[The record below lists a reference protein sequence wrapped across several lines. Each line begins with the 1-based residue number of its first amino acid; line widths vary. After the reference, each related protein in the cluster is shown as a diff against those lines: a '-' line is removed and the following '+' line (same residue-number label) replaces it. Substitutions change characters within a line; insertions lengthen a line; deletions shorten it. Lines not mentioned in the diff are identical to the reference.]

1 MKQEKWVS
9 EVQNL
14 GFQITYDEPMA
25 RHTTFRIGGP
35 ADAFIKVNNCD
46 KLPELLNILN
56 KNSVPITVIGGGSN
70 LLISDSGIEGA
81 VLYICDDR
89 FIVDG
94 NTFTAYSGLKLSKM
108 CQILKQNSLSNAEFA
123 FGIPGTVGG
132 AVYMNA
138 GAYGGEIVQIIVS
151 CKSVTRDGKIIE
163 RTANQL
169 ELGYRT
175 SIFKQNDEIII
186 SATFKLTNDN
196 QSEIEAK
203 MNDFLERRRTKQ
215 PLEFPSA
222 GSTFKRPVG
231 YYAGALIEECGL
243 KGFSVGD
250 AEVSK
255 KHAGFVINKGN
266 ASCSDVLKLIESV
279 KEKVL
284 TEKGVLLE
292 PEVIFKG
299 R

>member
-1 MKQEKWVS
+1 MKQGKWVS

-14 GFQITYDEPMA
+14 GFQITFDEPMA

-94 NTFTAYSGLKLSKM
+94 NTFIAYSGLKLSKM

-266 ASCSDVLKLIESV
+266 ASCSDVLRLIDSV
-279 KEKVL
+279 KQKVL

-292 PEVIFKG
+292 TEVIFKG

>member
-1 MKQEKWVS
+1 MKQGKWVL

-14 GFQITYDEPMA
+14 GFQITFDEPMA

>member
-1 MKQEKWVS
+1 MKQEQWVA
-9 EVQNL
+9 EVQNI
-14 GFQITYDEPMA
+14 GFQIAFDEPMA

-46 KLPELLNILN
+46 RLPELLNILN
-56 KNSVPITVIGGGSN
+56 NNSVPITVIGAGSN

-89 FIVDG
+89 FIVNG
-94 NTFTAYSGLKLSKM
+94 NTFTAYSGLKLYKM

-138 GAYGGEIVQIIVS
+138 GAYGGEIAQIIVS
-151 CKSVTRDGKIIE
+151 CKSVTREGKIIE

-175 SIFKQNDEIII
+175 SIFKQNDEIIV
-186 SATFKLTNDN
+186 SATFRLTNDN

-222 GSTFKRPVG
+222 GSTFKRPAG

>member
-1 MKQEKWVS
+1 MKQGKWVQLV
-9 EVQNL
+9 ENL
-14 GFQITYDEPMA
+14 GFSVLFDEPMN

-46 KLPELLNILN
+46 KLPELLEVLNVNNI
-56 KNSVPITVIGGGSN
+56 PITVIGGGSN
-70 LLISDSGIEGA
+70 LLISDNGIEGA

-89 FIVDG
+89 YTCDG
-94 NTFTAYSGLKLSKM
+94 DSFTAFSGLKLSKM
-108 CQILKQNSLSNAEFA
+108 CQILKQNSLSGAEFA

-138 GAYGGEIVQIIVS
+138 GAYGGEIVHIIDS
-151 CKSVTRDGKIIE
+151 CKSITRDGKIIE
-163 RTANQL
+163 RTAKEL
-169 ELGYRT
+169 KLGYRT
-175 SIFKQNDEIII
+175 SIFKENDEIII
-186 SATFKLTNDN
+186 SATFKLNPGN
-196 QSEIEAK
+196 EAEIEAQ
-203 MNDFLERRRTKQ
+203 MNDFLERRRNKQ

-222 GSTFKRPVG
+222 GSAFKRPVG
-231 YYAGALIEECGL
+231 YYAGALIEQCGL

-266 ASCSDVLKLIESV
+266 ATCDDVLNLIESV

-284 TEKGVLLE
+284 GETGVSLE

>member
-1 MKQEKWVS
+1 MKQGKWVS

-14 GFQITYDEPMA
+14 GFQITFDEPMA

-243 KGFSVGD
+243 KGFSIGD

>member
-14 GFQITYDEPMA
+14 GFQITFDEPMA

>member
-14 GFQITYDEPMA
+14 GFQITFDEPMA

-243 KGFSVGD
+243 KGFSIGD

>member
-1 MKQEKWVS
+1 MKQGKWVS

-14 GFQITYDEPMA
+14 GFQIAFDEPMA

-56 KNSVPITVIGGGSN
+56 NNSVPITVIGGGSN

-266 ASCSDVLKLIESV
+266 ASCSDVLRLIDFV
-279 KEKVL
+279 KQKVL

-292 PEVIFKG
+292 TEVIFKG

>member
-89 FIVDG
+89 YAVNG
-94 NTFTAYSGLKLSKM
+94 QEFTAYAGLKLSKM
-108 CQILKQNSLSNAEFA
+108 CQILKQNSLSGAEFA

-138 GAYGGEIVQIIVS
+138 GAYGGEVVQIISS
-151 CKSVTRDGKIIE
+151 CKSITRDGKIIE

-243 KGFSVGD
+243 KGFSIGD